1 MLEKQ
6 LKKMAEYF
14 DQAKVEFEEELT
26 VLKSDIQ
33 NIETNKQ
40 VGPDPVILK

>member
-6 LKKMAEYF
+6 LEKMEKYF
-14 DQAKVEFEEELT
+14 DQVKVEFEDDLA

-33 NIETNKQ
+33 NVRANIQ
-40 VGPDPVILK
+40 VGPDPVIL

>member
-6 LKKMAEYF
+6 LEKMAKDF
-14 DQAKVEFEEELT
+14 DQIKAEYEDDLA

-33 NIETNKQ
+33 NIRANKQ
-40 VGPDPVILK
+40 VGPDPVIL